1 MRILL
6 SLLLFTTVVQA
17 QNAVYID
24 QVGSY
29 NNIYIDQK
37 DSVQKSTNITATGDL
52 NTINVLQ
59 QGLGNHTLGIQNLK
73 GNNNILNLI
82 QTGSGAHELN
92 IINMPGTTNSGNN
105 ITANQSGNAGANKWF
120 NIWLNGTTGVNVSVT
135 QDNATTPDQASMS
148 IQCLTPPCGTWT
160 YVKH

>member
-6 SLLLFTTVVQA
+6 LLLLFTTVTQA
-17 QNAVYID
+17 QNVVYID
-24 QVGSY
+24 QIGSY

-37 DSVQKSTNITATGDL
+37 DIASKSTNVTATGDF
-52 NTINVLQ
+52 NTFNILQ
-59 QGLGNHTLGIQNLK
+59 QGAGNHTLGIQNLK

-82 QTGSGAHELN
+82 QTGSGSHELN
-92 IINMPGTTNSGNN
+92 IINMPGTTNSNN
-105 ITANQSGNAGANKWF
+105 TITANQSGNVGANKWF
-120 NIWLNGTTGVNVSVT
+120 SIWLNSTVGVNVSVT

-148 IQCLTPPCGTWT
+148 IQCLTPPCGTWS